1 MSKIFTAALVLIF
14 VNAGGAISQE
24 SPTDSLSTESVQ
36 LSKTLDN
43 GMQVVVKS
51 MPNAA
56 LVRVGIFYAA
66 GSAVEPD
73 SLRGLAHLSEHLL
86 TESSLN
92 HPDGELI
99 RNLTLYSTYRNAHT
113 GSAFMQFDTE
123 CLPVFLPD
131 ILELEADRFR
141 GVTTDS
147 ISFEREKVVVIE
159 ELAMRKRLPP
169 TQEFLESVFHAC
181 YSGHPFGRD
190 VGGSAE
196 TVAEISVDDFLQ
208 FQENHI
214 RPERSAIVVKGPLEP
229 EKTLADIER
238 IFGFGPPN
246 VTVFQETPPYP
257 PRDATQIITDSQ
269 DHTGLQLCLAFRVSL
284 KDDLDAALIWV
295 LPHIMEESGLHPHV
309 RSVPGEAVVMLTSRY
324 SYSRPS
330 TNNEDHWGRI
340 YYEFNPEQQSLR
352 SMGYQWEGLSEMV
365 HEMGDPE
372 VFEERIQGAINELV
386 STRRNPGRST
396 GLGSALVNGNEY
408 MTIDH
413 IREILAKVGPEEF
426 NLFMGKWIQPDLA
439 VVGISH
445 GRDSER
451 PATIRMAK
459 TDQAAGSM
467 GAKSNLASLTRAE
480 IEPVLKAYGEADLI
494 KLSRFKLENGIP
506 VFNLLIPES
515 DHWAMAGYRTFKGI
529 KDIRPGK
536 KPGITRIFN
545 QVVNYDPKQKRDPD
559 RDMPPRK
566 LPYDLKFHL
575 GWNNSEF
582 FAQGS
587 VEKVDRIIKAVD
599 NRVASR
605 DFNSMRWYSVIRWGE
620 EYLRETLN
628 RKIFQ
633 ARAWRMEQIFGSNH
647 PSVGMWAPDPEK
659 FKKLKYKDLANLHKD
674 YFQKTRDLV
683 LMVAGREGRDNVKP
697 LLNRTFGQYDSWR
710 PAEPVELPEEKIQD
724 IHGKVIPDLT
734 RGDVMLDI
742 SFPLVQPQSGP
753 QATITALVLKSALNQ
768 ILTDRLRE
776 QEGLTYSIGARVYSS
791 TGYQMWEISV
801 TCQPGQSPA
810 VLSCTRH
817 ELARIMETGFDDD
830 EIARARLDLSGWV
843 ISKFSDQE
851 SGLESLRHMA
861 EFGDIPLN
869 PLQEISMVKTEEVNA
884 LARSVIDPAVLV
896 FTATGPLFEE
906 DIDRFD
912 HP

>member
-1 MSKIFTAALVLIF
+1 MSKIFSTALIIILF
-14 VNAGGAISQE
+14 NAGETIPQE
-24 SPTDSLSTESVQ
+24 SLPDSLPTESVQ

-43 GMQVVVKS
+43 GIQVVVKS

-56 LVRVGIFYAA
+56 LVRVGVFYAA

-92 HPDGELI
+92 HPDGGLI
-99 RNLTLYSTYRNAHT
+99 RKQTLYSTYRNART

-123 CLPVFLPD
+123 CLPVFLPE
-131 ILELEADRFR
+131 ILELEADRIR

-147 ISFEREKVVVIE
+147 LSFEREKRVVIE

-181 YSGHPFGRD
+181 FSGHPFSRD

-196 TVAEISVDDFLQ
+196 TVAAISVGDFLL

-214 RPERSAIVVKGPLEP
+214 RPERSAIVVKGPLDP

-246 VTVFQETPPYP
+246 VTVFQETPLYP
-257 PRDATQIITDSQ
+257 PVAAAQIITDSQ
-269 DHTGLQLCLAFRVSL
+269 EHTGLQLCLAFRVSL
-284 KDDLDAALIWV
+284 KEDYDAALVWV
-295 LPHIMEESGLHPHV
+295 LPHIMEKSGLRLHA
-309 RSVPGEAVVMLTSRY
+309 RSVPGEAIVMLTSRY

-340 YYEFNPEQQSLR
+340 YYEFDPDQQSLR
-352 SMGYQWEGLSEMV
+352 SMGYQWKGISEMV
-365 HEMGDPE
+365 LELGDPE
-372 VFEERIQGAINELV
+372 VFQKRIQDAVDELV
-386 STRRNPGRST
+386 STRRNPGMSI

-408 MTIDH
+408 MTIGR
-413 IREILAKVGPEEF
+413 IRKILENTGPEEF
-426 NLFMGKWIQPDLA
+426 NRFMGQWIHPDLA
-439 VVGISH
+439 VVGVSH

-459 TDQAAGSM
+459 TTQATGSM
-467 GAKSNLASLTRAE
+467 GAESNLASLTRTE

-494 KLSRFKLENGIP
+494 KLSRYELENGIP
-506 VFNLLIPES
+506 VFHLLIPDS
-515 DHWAMAGYRTFKGI
+515 DHWAMAGYRSFKGI
-529 KDIRPGK
+529 KDMRPGK

-545 QVVNYDPKQKRDPD
+545 LVVNYDPKQKRDPD
-559 RDMPPRK
+559 RDLPPRK
-566 LPYDLKFHL
+566 LPYDLKFRL

-587 VEKVDRIIKAVD
+587 VDKVERIIKAVD
-599 NRVASR
+599 KRVASR
-605 DFNSMRWYSVIRWGE
+605 EFNSMRWYSVIRWGE
-620 EYLRETLN
+620 EYLRETRN

-633 ARAWRMEQIFGSNH
+633 ARAWRREQIFGSNH
-647 PSVGMWAPDPEK
+647 PSVGMWAPEPEK
-659 FKKLKYKDLANLHKD
+659 FKKLNYKDLVNLQKD
-674 YFQKTRDLV
+674 YFQETGNLV
-683 LMVAGREGRDNVKP
+683 LMVAGRESLAKVKP

-710 PAEPVELPEEKIQD
+710 PAKPVELPEAMVQG

-742 SFPLVQPQSGP
+742 SFPLVQPRSGP
-753 QATITALVLKSALNQ
+753 QATITALVLESALNQ

-776 QEGLTYSIGARVYSS
+776 QEGLTYSVDAEVYSS

-801 TCQPGQSPA
+801 TCRPGQSHV
-810 VLSCTRH
+810 VLACTRH

-830 EIARARLDLSGWV
+830 EIARARLDLSGWA
-843 ISKFSDQE
+843 ISNFSDHE
-851 SGLESLRHMA
+851 SGLRSLRHLA
-861 EFGDIPLN
+861 AFGDIPLK
-869 PLQEISMVKTEEVNA
+869 PLHEISMVKTEEVNA
-884 LARSVIDPAVLV
+884 LARWAIDPGNFV

-906 DIDRFD
+906 DIEKFD
-912 HP
+912 IN

>member
-1 MSKIFTAALVLIF
+1 MSCILRAALVLIF
-14 VNAGGAISQE
+14 INVGVAVSQE
-24 SPTDSLSTESVQ
+24 SPPDSLSTESVQ

-56 LVRVGIFYAA
+56 LVRVGVFYSA

-92 HPDGELI
+92 HPDGGLI
-99 RNLTLYSTYRNAHT
+99 RNQTLYSTYFNART

-123 CLPVFLPD
+123 CLPVFLPE

-147 ISFEREKVVVIE
+147 ISFEREKGVVIE

-181 YSGHPFGRD
+181 FSGHPFSRD
-190 VGGSAE
+190 VGGSPE
-196 TVAEISVDDFLQ
+196 TVAAISVDDFLH

-214 RPERSAIVVKGPLEP
+214 RPERSAIVVKGPLDP

-257 PRDATQIITDSQ
+257 PIAASQIITDSH
-269 DHTGLQLCLAFRVSL
+269 DHTGLQLCLAFRIPL
-284 KDDLDAALIWV
+284 KEDLDAALVWV

-309 RSVPGEAVVMLTSRY
+309 QSVPGEAVVMLTSRY

-330 TNNEDHWGRI
+330 TNNEDHWGRV
-340 YYEFNPEQQSLR
+340 YYEFDPEQQGLR
-352 SMGYQWEGLSEMV
+352 SMGYQWRGISEMV
-365 HEMGDPE
+365 LEMRDQE
-372 VFEERIQGAINELV
+372 VFQGRIQDAIDKLV
-386 STRRNPGRST
+386 TTRRNPGMST

-408 MTIDH
+408 MTIGR
-413 IREILAKVGPEEF
+413 IREILASAGPGDF
-426 NLFMGKWIQPDLA
+426 NRFMGKWIHPDRA

-459 TDQAAGSM
+459 AEPSTGSM
-467 GAKSNLASLTRAE
+467 GAESHLASLTRAE

-494 KLSRFKLENGIP
+494 KLNRFELENGIP
-506 VFNLLIPES
+506 VINLLIPES

-529 KDIRPGK
+529 KDMRPGK

-559 RDMPPRK
+559 RELPPRR
-566 LPYDLKFHL
+566 LPYDLEFNL

-587 VEKVDRIIKAVD
+587 VEKVDRIINAIDK
-599 NRVASR
+599 RVASR
-605 DFNSMRWYSVIRWGE
+605 EFNSIRWYSVIRWGE
-620 EYLRETLN
+620 EYLNETRN

-659 FKKLKYKDLANLHKD
+659 FNKLKYKDLANLHKD
-674 YFQKTRDLV
+674 YYQETGNLV
-683 LMVAGREGRDNVKP
+683 LMVAGRDGRDSVKP
-697 LLNRTFGQYDSWR
+697 ILNRTFGQYDSWR
-710 PAEPVELPEEKIQD
+710 PAEPVDLPEDKVQE

-734 RGDVMLDI
+734 RGDVVLDI

-753 QATITALVLKSALNQ
+753 QATITALVLESALNQ

-776 QEGLTYSIGARVYSS
+776 QEGLTYSVDAKVYSS

-801 TCQPGQSPA
+801 TCRPGQSHI

-817 ELARIMETGFDDD
+817 ELARIMETGFDED
-830 EIARARLDLSGWV
+830 EIARARLSLSGWA
-843 ISKFSDQE
+843 ISNFSDQE
-851 SGLESLRHMA
+851 SGLRSLRRMA
-861 EFGDIPLN
+861 AFGDIPLK
-869 PLQEISMVKTEEVNA
+869 PLHEISMVKSEEVNA
-884 LARSVIDPAVLV
+884 LARSVIDPAVFV

-906 DIDRFD
+906 DIDRFEL
-912 HP
+912 P